1 MLYVFLPLYLVQ
13 FGFFML
19 TMFCTEMTVY
29 ESEGH
34 TLPHMLHDHLNEFKM
49 VIVWGNQIFTF
60 IMVSI
65 MIKVFTVMG
74 VKYLSRFYTWC
85 DIMFYSIN
93 TVTNMYVL

>member
-34 TLPHMLHDHLNEFKM
+34 QLPHMLHNTLNEFKM
-49 VIVWGNQIFTF
+49 VIVWGNQILTF

-65 MIKVFTVMG
+65 MIKVFMVMG
-74 VKYLSRFYTWC
+74 VKYLGRFYTWC
-85 DIMFYSIN
+85 DIMFYSTN
-93 TVTNMYVL
+93 TLTNFFVM

>member
-29 ESEGH
+29 EAEGH
-34 TLPHMLHDHLNEFKM
+34 QLPHMLHNTLNEFKM
-49 VIVWGNQIFTF
+49 VIVWGNQILTF

-65 MIKVFTVMG
+65 MIKVFMVMG
-74 VKYLSRFYTWC
+74 VKYLGRFYTWC
-85 DIMFYSIN
+85 DIMFYSTN
-93 TVTNMYVL
+93 TLTNFFVM